1 MSVFNLF
8 AAFPVIS
15 DVDSAR
21 MPLTSEGKFLLFLS
35 NFSLL
40 EFGTDFAM
48 VSVRTSEA
56 DVGWLLVSTV
66 LLPVTV

>member
-1 MSVFNLF
+1 
-8 AAFPVIS
+8 
-15 DVDSAR
+15 

-56 DVGWLLVSTV
+56 DVGCV
-66 LLPVTV
+66 LPISCADGLELGLSKALE